1 MMTEADISIK
11 GSLSYMMETYGL
23 TEKEL
28 EGLDLVRL
36 IEDYQMLTL
45 EYTPREVRTIIEEER
60 DIYQD
65 DGRSR
70 IFSILNQNAEN
81 DLKIDSDICRIGFYR
96 NEGTLIQKIVFDL
109 QNKVCYAGDAE
120 EKPLTE
126 KQVAAL
132 REIPE
137 KWQITEWEHFYG
149 GEEQG
154 SSGSLQWKLVFELAD
169 GTICAYGGWTG
180 DGSHLPDTYRKA
192 ARELQAVMKSAGNRD
207 GH

>member
-1 MMTEADISIK
+1 MMTETGISVDGALK
-11 GSLSYMMETYGL
+11 YMMETYGL

-28 EGLDLVRL
+28 EGLELMRL
-36 IEDYQMLTL
+36 IEDYQMVTL

-70 IFSILNQNAEN
+70 IFSILKQNAEH
-81 DLKIDSDICRIGFYR
+81 DLKADSDICRIGFYR

-109 QNKVCYAGDAE
+109 QNRVCYAGDAE

-126 KQVAAL
+126 KQIAAL
-132 REIPE
+132 KEIPE
-137 KWQITEWEHFYG
+137 KWQITEWKHFYG
-149 GEEQG
+149 GEEQE
-154 SSGSLQWKLVFELAD
+154 STGSLQWKLVFELAD
-169 GTICAYGGWTG
+169 GTICAYGGRTG
-180 DGSHLPDTYRKA
+180 EGSHLPDTYRKV
-192 ARELQAVMKSAGNRD
+192 ARELQAVIKSAGNRN